1 MQKRRIVAEGRAW
14 TGGPVPVASAACRLP
29 LVPVTVTAM
38 PSVSSSM
45 RPLRRVAIVGAGWA
59 GLAAAVRAAQDGLAV
74 SVFEASRSGGGRA
87 RAVPLPLPD
96 GREVMADNGQHI
108 LIGAYSET
116 LRLMRLVGAE
126 PQRLLLRLP
135 LALAYPDGTGLAL
148 PAARWLPAPL
158 DAAWGIARA
167 RGWPWRARLAL
178 LRRALAWQRGG
189 FACGPQA
196 SVADLCRGLPQQL
209 LRDFIEPLC
218 VSALNTAMHE
228 ASGAVFLRVLRD
240 ALFGVR
246 GGSNLLLPRVPLGDL
261 WPEPALRW
269 LHERGARL
277 HMGQRVQGLQAEN
290 AGWRVHWQAGDEACS
305 ALFDAVILA
314 TAAPHAA
321 QLAGEAI
328 TPPAWPHAPRLQ
340 AWRACAAAL
349 RHTAITTVYAQAAPE
364 AIAAAFAR
372 PMLALRSGPAAP
384 AQFAFALD
392 AMRLR
397 GAEGNAQQAAEPSSE
412 PNATGLLAFV
422 ISNSAGQE
430 RQALCAAVA
439 AQAQSQL
446 GLAVN
451 VLRSVSEKRATF
463 ACTPALPRPAAA
475 IAPGLAACGDYVQ
488 GPYPATLEGAMR
500 SGWQALDQAQAAF
513 P

>member
-1 MQKRRIVAEGRAW
+1 MGGRPRSRSIRRL
-14 TGGPVPVASAACRLP
+14 PLAACRLP
-29 LVPVTVTAM
+29 PVPVPVTVTAM
-38 PSVSSSM
+38 PSASSSM
-45 RPLRRVAIVGAGWA
+45 RPLRRIAIVGAGWA
-59 GLAAAVRAAQDGLAV
+59 GLAAAVRAAQGGLAV

-178 LRRALAWQRGG
+178 LRRALAWQCGG

-196 SVADLCRGLPQQL
+196 SVADLCRGLPGQL

-269 LHERGARL
+269 LQERGARL

-397 GAEGNAQQAAEPSSE
+397 GAEGRAQQAAEPSAE
-412 PNATGLLAFV
+412 PNAEPNVTGLLAFV

-439 AQAQSQL
+439 VQAQSQL